1 MKILLIILATIL
13 ISCHGLAYGGDTG
26 DSIITT
32 YSTITMDKFKKL
44 MKNGN
49 ETLGIPVLDPFE
61 LKRYMY
67 QIDEKHIVKAEGI
80 LRFFEV
86 DELSN
91 FKVIKADFNLIGIE
105 INLHLLWDTIKLV
118 TNYSFEGILM
128 DFLTIYGFGAV
139 KANVKGLDIAVNMS
153 LSTRDDNIYVYSFE
167 SAIKLKE
174 LDLNITGLFY
184 DKEISRIASVII
196 SDMTPQLIEDYQV
209 EVTKK
214 FNTLVTNF
222 INDFLKNKSWMD
234 LISILSFI
242 KAVIVYNFLNIFRE
256 LLISVS
262 KLKMIRSIIIYTVI
276 FISYHAF
283 AHEQKEN
290 YSINMKPFLERFK
303 TVMKTGNESLKI
315 PVFDPYNRV
324 EETLHVNLSYI
335 SADTNLKNL
344 HISGLSN
351 YQVKQGKFM
360 LVGLQIEVGF
370 HWEEIATRSKYNI
383 NGTAA
388 NKYPIYGKGKLV
400 GIIKGLDVTCNLRMR
415 PKGNKLEVSSITS
428 TVNLKSL
435 DLNVTGLYN
444 DEKRSKEVS
453 KKISEKAPEI
463 IRKYPVQ
470 AGIIMS
476 EIALKKVN
484 QIIGNKSIKD
494 LLDLIRP

>member
-1 MKILLIILATIL
+1 MIKIDRTRSMLDKRDNKLFCKMKILLIILATIL

-49 ETLGIPVLDPFE
+49 KTLGIPVLDPFE

-184 DKEISRIASVII
+184 DKEISRIASLII

-222 INDFLKNKSWMD
+222 INNFLKNK
-234 LISILSFI
+234 
-242 KAVIVYNFLNIFRE
+242 K

-283 AHEQKEN
+283 AHDQKEN

-400 GIIKGLDVTCNLRMR
+400 GIIKGLDVTCKLRMR
-415 PKGNKLEVSSITS
+415 PKGNKLEVSSVTS

-476 EIALKKVN
+476 EIVSKKVN